1 MRRMTALKE
10 PLHPLFSLVIAL
22 FLSLSVLVLVPGQS
36 VGSTTEELSKG
47 NNRGEFFDLEF
58 PEGGGRDPSVAI
70 YLPNSGPVLTSSL
83 MISTIPGKPGP
94 ETVFVDVGSDERA
107 EWNFGGG
114 EEGRFG
120 LQDSFITGRKVIRD
134 RLDGT
139 GRIYSLYLPE
149 EAYVHTA
156 RMKIS
161 SPPTPEVEGLV
172 RTFRIDTTLIP
183 VEAMDAGDIDD
194 DGLVEFIYYDGQ
206 DGKIYAVDT
215 ADDNTTSRV
224 AMAENMDGLTTLTFM
239 KGPDAGRNGIV
250 FSRTNSG
257 QGSVEVLMGNDPSDM
272 EWTTLS
278 SGLPP
283 NSSGYHYDTAS
294 KTLNILSGPSGR
306 ILRAVLD
313 SSGDLNV
320 EERLDSSIAGS
331 AIAEADLDGDGDRDL
346 VLFPGSGSSWNI
358 TYCES
363 NMENGQEV
371 LSLKDSM
378 ITYGSQGTP
387 AVVDLD
393 GDGRDEV
400 YITIG
405 PHKRIA
411 VMFLDQFGSLSMN
424 WIGLNN
430 TDGRPRA
437 LPRSDYGN
445 GTVYGGLEG
454 LLYISTPDGLYHV
467 LPCEDAGADHV
478 WRKAASYSSV
488 AILAKVRD
496 GYGVATIG
504 RDSYLYTGNA
514 RWSFG
519 RDISIRSI
527 DDEVQLDLDLG
538 NRYRATADIEPFI
551 VLEYERSKKT
561 SASGNILLRYDL
573 EVLGFDGF
581 LSLSELEIDYDA
593 SIDASNSKEFR
604 PAVQKV
610 IDVSDIDD
618 IPITV
623 RSTSSGA
630 VRIGPVEVTYDSPP
644 WVLDT
649 LPGTITVQEG
659 APGSS
664 IFNIRDHI
672 RDDNLLPQGLDVA
685 VVPGP
690 EIPPNMLFFDRN
702 GNLVSQPFRFPDL
715 NGEFLFAISISDLRN
730 TVQTEPITLIV
741 EPTQDPPVITGMVDE
756 ITMFEGEEFFLE
768 LAGENGFFSDPDG
781 DPLDFD
787 LRITN
792 PQPATLRDTTELSL
806 DQGVLRIFSPIT
818 GTGGSY
824 RLEMLASDGSDEHD
838 PVMGVLK
845 VNLIN
850 IESTPNLGRN
860 PGPVILMED
869 QDTPSRIPLAGWFM
883 DPDTNLAEYTF
894 NVFSPSPLLEA
905 SIRGTASE
913 PYLNLHPR
921 GDLFGEFTLMMEMTG
936 VNTNLMDRL
945 EVEVVPVNDAPE
957 IHLDSKDLLEN
968 RGWLLNGNI
977 RDPDSMNGIVEYRI
991 GDGEWKRAWGFESW
1005 SLIIDFPQ
1013 MPSGS
1018 AFIFIRAYDGEEY
1031 SPVTYVKL
1039 TTPEPPIPPP
1049 VTGDDDVGD
1058 DDDDDIIVPPDDD
1071 DGIDIVPHP
1080 SSDGDAPWLLFGGA
1094 AGIILAAM
1102 IFFGFTEVGVVI
1114 MFTVGSSIYS
1124 KLSKKDILNHEVR
1137 GLIRGYI
1144 IANPGDHYSSIKRN
1158 LDLNNGTLA
1167 YHLRVLEQSG
1177 FIKSMYD
1184 GIYKRYYPSNVNISK
1199 LKKNVSK
1206 QEEIFNIILE
1216 NPGVTMEEIGRMI
1229 GVSRQVVNYH
1239 VKNLIRAG
1247 VVSYLRDRKSA
1258 KFYPQDNGGNMFEQT

>member
-1 MRRMTALKE
+1 MTALKE
-10 PLHPLFSLVIAL
+10 PLHPLLSIGLAL
-22 FLSLSVLVLVPGQS
+22 FMTISILALIPGQTE
-36 VGSTTEELSKG
+36 GSTTEELSKG

-83 MISTIPGKPGP
+83 MISTIPGMAGP
-94 ETVFVDVGSDERA
+94 ETIFVDVGSDERA

-120 LQDSFITGRKVIRD
+120 LQDSFITGRRVIRD

-139 GRIYSLYLPE
+139 GMIYSLYLPE

-156 RMKIS
+156 RMKVS
-161 SPPTPEVEGLV
+161 SPPTPEVEGLEK
-172 RTFRIDTTLIP
+172 TFRMDRTLIP

-194 DGLVEFIYYDGQ
+194 DGLLELIYYDDR
-206 DGKIYAVDT
+206 DGTIYAVDT
-215 ADDNTTSRV
+215 ETNNSTARISVADD
-224 AMAENMDGLTTLTFM
+224 MDGLTTLTFM
-239 KGPDAGRNGIV
+239 KGPDGGKNGIV
-250 FSRTNSG
+250 FSRTANG
-257 QGSVEVLMGNDPSDM
+257 LGSVEVLIGNDPTDM
-272 EWTTLS
+272 EWANLS

-283 NSSGYHYDTAS
+283 NSSGYCYDPITN
-294 KTLNILSGPSGR
+294 TLNVLTGPSGR
-306 ILRAVLD
+306 ILKAVLD
-313 SSGDLNV
+313 TSGDITL
-320 EERLDSSIAGS
+320 EERLDSSIEGS
-331 AIAEADLDGDGDRDL
+331 AIAEADMDGDGDRDL
-346 VLFPGSGSSWNI
+346 VLFPEIGSDRNI

-363 NMENGQEV
+363 NMEDGREV
-371 LSLKDSM
+371 LSLEDSM
-378 ITYGSQGTP
+378 ISYGSQGTP

-400 YITIG
+400 YITLG
-405 PHKRIA
+405 QHKRIA
-411 VMFLDQFGSLSMN
+411 VLFLDQYGSLSMN

-445 GTVYGGLEG
+445 GTIYSGLEG
-454 LLYISTPDGLYHV
+454 LLYISTQDGLYHV
-467 LPCEDAGADHV
+467 LPSEEAGADHV
-478 WRKAASYSSV
+478 WRRASSYSSV
-488 AILAKVRD
+488 TMLAKVQGR
-496 GYGVATIG
+496 YKIATIS

-514 RWSFG
+514 RWSQG
-519 RDISIRSI
+519 KDISILSVGG
-527 DDEVQLDLDLG
+527 EVQLDLDLG
-538 NRYRATADIEPFI
+538 DRYHATADIEPFI
-551 VLEYERSKKT
+551 VLKDERSRKT
-561 SASGNILLRYDL
+561 SASGNVLLRYDL
-573 EVLGFDGF
+573 EIGGFDGF
-581 LSLSELEIDYDA
+581 LSLSELDVDYDA
-593 SIDASNSKEFR
+593 SIDASNSQMFR
-604 PAVQKV
+604 PALQKV
-610 IDVSDIDD
+610 IDISNLDN
-618 IPITV
+618 IPLTV
-623 RSTSSGA
+623 RSTSSGT

-644 WVLDT
+644 RVLDT
-649 LPGTITVQEG
+649 LPRTITVQEG
-659 APGSS
+659 APGAS

-672 RDDNLLPQGLDVA
+672 TDDNLPTQKLEVG

-702 GNLVSQPFRFPDL
+702 GNLVAQPFRFPDL
-715 NGEFLFAISISDLRN
+715 NGEFLFAITVSDLRN
-730 TVQTEPITLIV
+730 TIQTEPITLVV
-741 EPTQDPPVITGMVDE
+741 EPTQDPPVITGIVDE
-756 ITMFEGEEFFLE
+756 ITMIEGEEFL
-768 LAGENGFFSDPDG
+768 LKLSGENGFFSDPDG
-781 DPLDFD
+781 DDLDFSF
-787 LRITN
+787 RITN
-792 PQPATLRDTTELSL
+792 PQPVSLRDDTELSSEE
-806 DQGVLRIFSPIT
+806 GVLRIYSPIT

-824 RLEMLASDGSDEHD
+824 RLEILASDGSEENE
-838 PVMGVLK
+838 PVLGVVK
-845 VNLIN
+845 VNVIN
-850 IESTPNLGRN
+850 IESTPTLGRN
-860 PGPVILMED
+860 PGSVILMED
-869 QDTPSRIPLAGWFM
+869 QDTPSRIPLAGWFL

-905 SIRGTASE
+905 YIRGTASE
-913 PYLNLHPR
+913 PILYLHPR
-921 GDLFGEFTLMMEMTG
+921 GDLYGEFTLMLEMTG
-936 VNTNLMDRL
+936 ENTNLMDRL
-945 EVEVVPVNDAPE
+945 EVEVLPVNDVPE
-957 IHLDSKDLLEN
+957 IFLDGKDLLVN
-968 RGWLLNGNI
+968 RGWLLNGHI
-977 RDPDSMNGIVEYRI
+977 RDPDSLNGIVEYRI

-1005 SLIIDFPQ
+1005 SLIIDFPD

-1018 AFIFIRAYDGEEY
+1018 AFIFIKAYDGEEY
-1031 SPVTYVKL
+1031 SPITYVKL

-1049 VTGDDDVGD
+1049 ITGDDDVGD
-1058 DDDDDIIVPPDDD
+1058 DDDDDIIDPPDDD
-1071 DGIDIVPHP
+1071 DFPDIVPHP
-1080 SSDGDAPWLLFGGA
+1080 SRDNDAPWLLFGGA
-1094 AGIILAAM
+1094 ASIILAAM
-1102 IFFGFTEVGVVI
+1102 IFFGFTEVGMVI

-1258 KFYPQDNGGNMFEQT
+1258 KFYPQDNGSNMFEQT